1 MMKFDKTLVNKFAYI
16 FVHFAYSTDNELSVE
31 ELKLISNKINDLINE
46 NQDNYRQ
53 TYRVVTQTLAEYINL
68 TLSQRS
74 SKCNVLVL
82 ELKSELSPV
91 QKNSFIDSLNELAQ
105 LDSLFQ
111 AEIDFI
117 DDLKRKFEL

>member
-1 MMKFDKTLVNKFAYI
+1 MEFDKTLVNKFAYI

-31 ELKLISNKINDLINE
+31 ELKLISGKINDLINE

-53 TYRVVTQTLAEYINL
+53 TYRVVTQILAEYINL
-68 TLSQRS
+68 TMSQRS

-91 QKNSFIDSLNELAQ
+91 QKKGFIDSLNELAE

>member
-1 MMKFDKTLVNKFAYI
+1 MDFNKTLVDKFAYI

-31 ELKLISNKINDLINE
+31 ELKLISTKINDLINE

-53 TYRVVTQTLAEYINL
+53 TYSVVTQTLAEYINL

-74 SKCNVLVL
+74 SKCNVLSL
-82 ELKSELSPV
+82 ELNRDLSPV
-91 QKNSFIDSLNELAQ
+91 QKSSFIDSLNELAE

-111 AEIDFI
+111 SEIDFI
-117 DDLKRKFEL
+117 NDLKSKFKL

>member
-1 MMKFDKTLVNKFAYI
+1 MEFDKTLVNKFAYI

-31 ELKLISNKINDLINE
+31 ELKLISGKINDLINE

-53 TYRVVTQTLAEYINL
+53 TYRVVTQILAEYINL
-68 TLSQRS
+68 TMSQRS

-91 QKNSFIDSLNELAQ
+91 QKSSFIDSLNELAE

>member
-1 MMKFDKTLVNKFAYI
+1 MMEFDKTLVNKFAYI

-68 TLSQRS
+68 TLSQRN

>member
-1 MMKFDKTLVNKFAYI
+1 MDFNKELVDKFAYI

-31 ELKLISNKINDLINE
+31 ELKLISTKINDLINE

-53 TYRVVTQTLAEYINL
+53 TYSVVTQILAEYINL

-74 SKCNVLVL
+74 SKCNVLSL
-82 ELKSELSPV
+82 ELNRDLSPV
-91 QKNSFIDSLNELAQ
+91 QKSSFIDSLNELAE

-111 AEIDFI
+111 SEIDFI
-117 DDLKRKFEL
+117 NDLKSKFKL

>member
-1 MMKFDKTLVNKFAYI
+1 MDFNKTLVDKFAYI

-31 ELKLISNKINDLINE
+31 ELKLISTKINDLINE

-53 TYRVVTQTLAEYINL
+53 TYSVVTQTLAEYINL

-74 SKCNVLVL
+74 SKCNVLSL
-82 ELKSELSPV
+82 ELNRDLSPV
-91 QKNSFIDSLNELAQ
+91 QKSSFIDSLNELAE

-111 AEIDFI
+111 SEIDFI
-117 DDLKRKFEL
+117 NDLKSKFKV

>member
-1 MMKFDKTLVNKFAYI
+1 MDFSKTLVDKFAYI

-31 ELKLISNKINDLINE
+31 ELKLISTKINDLINE

-53 TYRVVTQTLAEYINL
+53 TYSVVTQTLAEYINL

-74 SKCNVLVL
+74 TKCNVLSL
-82 ELKSELSPV
+82 ELNRDLSPV
-91 QKNSFIDSLNELAQ
+91 QKSSFIDSLNELAE

-111 AEIDFI
+111 SEIDFI
-117 DDLKRKFEL
+117 NDLKSKFKL

>member
-1 MMKFDKTLVNKFAYI
+1 MDFSKTLVDKFAYI

-31 ELKLISNKINDLINE
+31 ELKLISTKINDLINE

-53 TYRVVTQTLAEYINL
+53 TYSVVTQTLAEYINL

-74 SKCNVLVL
+74 SKCNVLSL
-82 ELKSELSPV
+82 ELNRDLSPV
-91 QKNSFIDSLNELAQ
+91 QKSSFIDSLNELAE

-111 AEIDFI
+111 SEIDFI
-117 DDLKRKFEL
+117 NDLKSKFKL

>member
-1 MMKFDKTLVNKFAYI
+1 MGFDKTLVNKFAYI

-31 ELKLISNKINDLINE
+31 ELKLISSKINDLINE
-46 NQDNYRQ
+46 NEDNYRQ

-68 TLSQRS
+68 TFSQRS